1 MTKASLRRGTAM
13 KVFNGPDPVLKDD
26 PAKMVESIQKAF
38 ADFQAANDNRLKALE
53 AGKDDIVTKNE
64 VDKINNAITDLKRAM
79 DDRAKEMARLELAGG
94 GSGKVVDLRAH
105 AARFETIRNRGKKK
119 VRPENANVEAYQAY
133 KNAFEDL
140 CRMQFNTDNAAAD
153 IRNSMSV
160 GSDPDGGY
168 LVPDEMST
176 EMEKRLFDTSP
187 MRQIARVISISANA
201 WEAPYKSSDA
211 TSGGWVGEKASR
223 TATATPTV
231 GMQRIQTFEQ
241 YAYPEVTQTMLD
253 DAAIPV
259 ESFIVDETEDK
270 MGRTENT
277 AFVTGDGVIRP
288 RGFAD
293 YASAAVTTNDATRA
307 WGALQYVASGAA
319 GAFSGTDKLITLMSK
334 LHPNYRQGAVWTMNR
349 STEATVR
356 QLKDG
361 DGRYLVGFG
370 DLRDSP
376 FNFSLLG
383 TEIVNLE
390 DMADIAS
397 NSYSVAYGNFK
408 RGYLIIDRTGFR
420 VLRDPYTN
428 KPYVG
433 FYITKRVGGDVRN
446 FDAIK
451 LMKFA
456 AS

>member
-1 MTKASLRRGTAM
+1 
-13 KVFNGPDPVLKDD
+13 
-26 PAKMVESIQKAF
+26 
-38 ADFQAANDNRLKALE
+38 
-53 AGKDDIVTKNE
+53 
-64 VDKINNAITDLKRAM
+64 
-79 DDRAKEMARLELAGG
+79 
-94 GSGKVVDLRAH
+94 
-105 AARFETIRNRGKKK
+105 
-119 VRPENANVEAYQAY
+119 
-133 KNAFEDL
+133 
-140 CRMQFNTDNAAAD
+140 MQFNTDNAPAD
-153 IRNSMSV
+153 IRNAMSV

-168 LVPDEMST
+168 LVPDEMSM
-176 EMEKRLFDTSP
+176 EMEKRLFETSP
-187 MRQIARVISISANA
+187 MRQIARVMSISANA

-211 TSGGWVGEKASR
+211 TSGGWVGEKAAR

-253 DAAIPV
+253 DAAIPI
-259 ESFIVDETEDK
+259 EAFIVDETEDV

-277 AFVTGDGVIRP
+277 AFVTGNGILRP

-293 YASAAVTTNDATRA
+293 YASAAVTTNDATRS
-307 WGALQYVASGAA
+307 WGVLQYVASGAA
-319 GAFSGTDKLITLMSK
+319 GAFSGTDKLITMMSK
-334 LHPNYRQGAVWTMNR
+334 LNPNYRQGAVWTMNR

-397 NSYSVAYGNFK
+397 NSYSLAYGNFK

>member
-1 MTKASLRRGTAM
+1 
-13 KVFNGPDPVLKDD
+13 
-26 PAKMVESIQKAF
+26 
-38 ADFQAANDNRLKALE
+38 
-53 AGKDDIVTKNE
+53 
-64 VDKINNAITDLKRAM
+64 
-79 DDRAKEMARLELAGG
+79 
-94 GSGKVVDLRAH
+94 
-105 AARFETIRNRGKKK
+105 
-119 VRPENANVEAYQAY
+119 
-133 KNAFEDL
+133 
-140 CRMQFNTDNAAAD
+140 
-153 IRNSMSV
+153 
-160 GSDPDGGY
+160 
-168 LVPDEMST
+168 
-176 EMEKRLFDTSP
+176 
-187 MRQIARVISISANA
+187 
-201 WEAPYKSSDA
+201 
-211 TSGGWVGEKASR
+211 
-223 TATATPTV
+223 
-231 GMQRIQTFEQ
+231 MQRIQTFEQ

-253 DAAIPV
+253 DAAIPI
-259 ESFIVDETEDK
+259 EAFIVDETEDV

-277 AFVTGDGVIRP
+277 AFVTGNGVLRP

-293 YASAAVTTNDATRA
+293 YASAAVTTNDATRS
-307 WGALQYVASGAA
+307 WGVLQYVASGAA
-319 GAFSGTDKLITLMSK
+319 GAFSGTDKLITMMSK
-334 LHPNYRQGAVWTMNR
+334 LNPNYRQGAVWTMNR

-420 VLRDPYTN
+420 ILRDPYTN